1 VPRQQWDDSK
11 TGSIIGNLLRAGVLT
26 AAFVVA
32 VGGILYLT
40 QNGSAPVSYRTFQ
53 SEPAELRSIPKI
65 LQGMAEFDSRAII
78 QLGLL
83 LLIATPVLR
92 VVFAIVAF
100 YLEKDR
106 LYIAV
111 SSVVLA
117 VLLFSLFRAA

>member
-1 VPRQQWDDSK
+1 VPRPQWDDSK

-40 QNGSAPVSYRTFQ
+40 QDGREPVSYHTFQ
-53 SEPAELRSIPKI
+53 SEPTELRSIPRI
-65 LQGMAEFDSRAII
+65 LHGAVEFDSRAII

-83 LLIATPVLR
+83 VLIATPVLR

-100 YLEKDR
+100 FLEKDR

-111 SSVVLA
+111 SCVVLA
-117 VLLFSLFRAA
+117 VLLFSLLRAT

>member
-1 VPRQQWDDSK
+1 M
-11 TGSIIGNLLRAGVLT
+11 
-26 AAFVVA
+26 
-32 VGGILYLT
+32 
-40 QNGSAPVSYRTFQ
+40 
-53 SEPAELRSIPKI
+53 RSIPKI

-117 VLLFSLFRAA
+117 VLLFSLLHAA